1 MKHHYILPL
10 FAIPLAVDASP
21 VDTSRVYNIEEAV
34 VVASPKETT
43 FLMRQPL
50 SATLLGIRELQSLGA
65 NSVSGLSAA
74 TPNVFLP
81 AYGSRVTS
89 SAYVRGVG
97 SRIGAPAVGL
107 YVDNV
112 PYSNRSAYDFS
123 FLDVDR
129 VDILR
134 GPQGTLYGGGSMGG
148 LIRVFTADPF
158 AHHGTEISLKGSTR
172 NSGREAKAVTY
183 LHPSERVALSVG
195 GFYTGDNGFYRNA
208 TSGEKADGENAA
220 GGKLKLAYR
229 PADAVRID
237 LSASYEYSDE
247 KACPYF
253 FAGLATPS
261 APADERPL
269 AGLGEIGQNRQ
280 SRYRR
285 SLLNTA
291 LGLTWDAPRF
301 TLSSITSVQHLRDRL
316 MMDQDFLRE
325 DIFSLTQRQRMNAV
339 TEEVTLKG
347 RMRKRWQWVT
357 GAFVR
362 HQQEHTSCPVTFH
375 SDGMTFLNGQFASAL
390 PQQPP
395 MSLAFTDNNLCFVS
409 SMETP
414 STGAALF
421 HQSTVR
427 LGAGVSVTAGLRLEY
442 DHRSL
447 ELESGLAHA
456 AAYRF
461 SMPSFR
467 INADLTGQADVEGE
481 LNTDTWQL
489 LPKLALQYEHRSG
502 RGNVY
507 VAVSKGY
514 RPGGYNLQS
523 YSELAQQALR
533 RDMMLNVKDYSIQTI
548 DALPLPEA
556 VKEQAKAGMLGML
569 EPRIPTA
576 PDIHELAYK
585 PEEAWNYELGGH
597 LRFFDGSFR
606 VDYTVFCVETKNRQ
620 LARFAESGLGR
631 ITVNAGR
638 SRSFGAEITLRGSH
652 LDNRLAWT
660 LAYGYTH
667 AELTRHNLGSNDGV
681 AVDYSGN
688 RVPFAPEHT
697 LFADVNYRQPLHHR
711 WWRAVYVG
719 ANIQTAGRIYW
730 DEANTFS
737 QPVYALL
744 NARLGVEMGGHI
756 MAEVR
761 GNNLTATRFT
771 VFSFDSMGH
780 RFKQYGQPRYFEV
793 AIRLR
798 W

>member
-1 MKHHYILPL
+1 MRHLYLFPLLALP
-10 FAIPLAVDASP
+10 FAASATP
-21 VDTSRVYNIEEAV
+21 IDTSRVYNIEEAV

-50 SATLLGIRELQSLGA
+50 SATLLGTHDLQSVGA
-65 NSVSGLSAA
+65 RDISGLSVA

-112 PYSNRSAYDFS
+112 PYTNRSSFDFS

-129 VDILR
+129 IDILR

-158 AHHGTEISLKGSTR
+158 AHHGTEVSLKGSTR
-172 NSGREAKAVTY
+172 NGGREAKAVTY
-183 LHPSERVALSVG
+183 LHPSERIALSVG
-195 GFYTGDNGFYRNA
+195 GFYTGDNGFYSNA
-208 TSGEKADGENAA
+208 TTGKKADGEDA
-220 GGKLKLAYR
+220 GGGKVKLAYR
-229 PADAVRID
+229 PSDVLRLD
-237 LSASYEYSDE
+237 LAASYEYSDE
-247 KACPYF
+247 QACPYF
-253 FAGLATPS
+253 FTGTATPS
-261 APADERPL
+261 GQPL
-269 AGLGEIGQNRQ
+269 PGIGEIGQNRQ

-285 SLLNTA
+285 SLLNTS

-316 MMDQDFLRE
+316 MMDQDFLRD
-325 DIFSLTQRQRMNAV
+325 DIFSLVQRQRMNNF

-347 RMRKRWQWVT
+347 RNHKRWQWVS

-375 SDGMTFLNGQFASAL
+375 SDGMEFLNRQFSAVL
-390 PQQPP
+390 PQQPA
-395 MSLAFTDNNLCFVS
+395 MSLTFTDDNLSFIS
-409 SMETP
+409 AMETP

-427 LGAGVSVTAGLRLEY
+427 IGAGVSVTAGLRLEY

-447 ELESGLAHA
+447 DLTSGLNPA
-456 AAYRF
+456 ANYRF

-467 INADLTGQADVEGE
+467 INANLTGSADVGGK

-523 YSELAQQALR
+523 YSELGQLALR
-533 RDMMLNVKDYSIQTI
+533 RSIMTGVRDFSISTI
-548 DALPLPEA
+548 DALPLPDA
-556 VKEQAKAGMLGML
+556 AKENAKKGLLGML
-569 EPRIPTA
+569 EPHIPAA

-597 LRFFDGSFR
+597 LRFFDGAFR
-606 VDYTVFCVETKNRQ
+606 VDYTAFCVETKNRQ
-620 LARFAESGLGR
+620 LARFADSGLGR
-631 ITVNAGR
+631 VTVNAGR
-638 SRSFGAEITLRGSH
+638 SRSIGAEITLRGSH
-652 LDNRLAWT
+652 LDNRLTWT
-660 LAYGYTH
+660 VAYGYTH
-667 AELTRHNLGSNDGV
+667 AELTHHNLGTNDGE

-697 LFADVNYRQPLHHR
+697 LFADVTYRQPLQHH

-719 ANIQTAGRIYW
+719 ANTQAAGRIYW

-737 QPVYALL
+737 QPFYALL
-744 NARLGVEMGGHI
+744 NAHAGVEMGGHI
-756 MAEVR
+756 TAEVR
-761 GNNLTATRFT
+761 GNNLTATRFAT
-771 VFSFDSMGH
+771 FSFDSMGH
-780 RFKQYGQPRYFEV
+780 RFEQYGQPRYFEL
-793 AIRLR
+793 ALRLQ